1 MKGAA
6 SFERMDLSFE
16 RASAK
21 TEVVEFLDPGIIGLL
36 EAHAFGRFVRGGTL
50 CIRPGCSGKAMVILI
65 KSGRISKEPLGA
77 RRRSSRRVDEQRGAS
92 DRRASQI
99 ETVESASLTRLAV
112 VLLHKQRHCR

>member
-50 CIRPGCSGKAMVILI
+50 CTSGLF
-65 KSGRISKEPLGA
+65 SKG
-77 RRRSSRRVDEQRGAS
+77 DGYS
-92 DRRASQI
+92 D
-99 ETVESASLTRLAV
+99 
-112 VLLHKQRHCR
+112 